1 MIVLHGTLNYL
12 AHVLGAIGQAILV
25 GNFQQ
30 AHYLIDQFLIPKLA
44 IGYQQTNSCHIFHN
58 ISYL

>member
-1 MIVLHGTLNYL
+1 

-30 AHYLIDQFLIPKLA
+30 AHYLIGQFLILKLA
-44 IGYQQTNSCHIFHN
+44 IGCQQTNSRHIFHN